1 MPATRP
7 ITNDPKTL
15 INSVPHGNRGP
26 VSAVMAP
33 VSQNRATLPMAP
45 PTATAIQAPIDATTF
60 YVAGTLT
67 SAVLLEQ
74 PPGPGSRNG
83 CRRIAAMHSMHGLIS
98 GNHIITRLIISLGS
112 WAFALAEFHRDLLF
126 LLHDVARL
134 LRVDAD
140 KRARLHGMTRAQW
153 GILIWL
159 DRQPGIS
166 QKELS
171 ELLEVEPISVA
182 RLIDRLEA
190 RGMVERRPDPRDRRI
205 WRLHLLRPARDVL
218 HEIDDQRADMT
229 RMVTAGIDEDSIETM
244 TEALVRMKATLTQ
257 EAHASRRGADPAAT
271 EAREV
276 A

>member
-1 MPATRP
+1 M
-7 ITNDPKTL
+7 
-15 INSVPHGNRGP
+15 
-26 VSAVMAP
+26 
-33 VSQNRATLPMAP
+33 
-45 PTATAIQAPIDATTF
+45 
-60 YVAGTLT
+60 
-67 SAVLLEQ
+67 
-74 PPGPGSRNG
+74 
-83 CRRIAAMHSMHGLIS
+83 
-98 GNHIITRLIISLGS
+98 
-112 WAFALAEFHRDLLF
+112 AEFHRDLLF

-153 GILIWL
+153 AILIRV
-159 DRQPGIS
+159 DRQPGLS

-171 ELLEVEPISVA
+171 ELLEVEPITVA

-229 RMVTAGIDEDSIETM
+229 RMVTAGIDEDSIEIM

-257 EAHASRRGADPAAT
+257 EVHASRRSADPTVT